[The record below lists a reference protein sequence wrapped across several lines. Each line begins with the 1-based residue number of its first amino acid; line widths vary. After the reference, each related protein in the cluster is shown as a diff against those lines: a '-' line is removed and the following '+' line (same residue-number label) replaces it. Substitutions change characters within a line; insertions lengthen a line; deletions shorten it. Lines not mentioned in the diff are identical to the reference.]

1 MPMSAFPR
9 APEKSTFST
18 TSQSSVKEILP
29 HTLTDDVVEGKH
41 ILIWFRKVMDL
52 GKARYI

>member
-1 MPMSAFPR
+1 MSAFPR